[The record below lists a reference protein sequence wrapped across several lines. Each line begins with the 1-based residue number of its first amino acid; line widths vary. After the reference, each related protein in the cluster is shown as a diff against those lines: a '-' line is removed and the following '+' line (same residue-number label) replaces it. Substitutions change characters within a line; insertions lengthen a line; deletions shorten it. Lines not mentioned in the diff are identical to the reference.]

1 MATKEIVIW
10 GIIIVVAWA
19 VIAAVLI
26 KNRKKK

>member
-1 MATKEIVIW
+1 MDVKEIAIW
-10 GIIIVVAWA
+10 GIVIVVAWA